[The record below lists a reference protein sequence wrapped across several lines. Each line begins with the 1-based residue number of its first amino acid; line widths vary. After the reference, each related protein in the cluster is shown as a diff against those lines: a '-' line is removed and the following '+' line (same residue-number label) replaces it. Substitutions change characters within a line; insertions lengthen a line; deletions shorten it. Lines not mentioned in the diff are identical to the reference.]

1 MKVYVMGSSVG
12 ISTVVSLDELKLLA
26 KKAPDALRLIE
37 GEGKEKH
44 EVFKVF
50 VGEKSELK
58 TWGACFNGS
67 TNGDPKCAMMTLD
80 ISAKPEEMSAKE
92 YVAEMYGVA
101 LLNLQKV
108 EEQFKPALEDIAVK
122 KATLA
127 DMIEEI
133 TL

>member
-12 ISTVVSLDELKLLA
+12 ISTTVSLADLALLQA
-26 KKAPDALRLIE
+26 KNPDALRLFE

-44 EVFKVF
+44 EVFRVF
-50 VGEKSELK
+50 VGDKPELK
-58 TWGACFNGS
+58 AFGATFTGN

-80 ISAKPEEMSAKE
+80 ISAKPEDMSAKE
-92 YVAEMYGVA
+92 YVAEKFGCG

-108 EEQFKPALEDIAVK
+108 ETQFKPALEGIAAQK
-122 KATLA
+122 SALA

-133 TL
+133 SL

>member
-12 ISTVVSLDELKLLA
+12 ISTTVSLDQLKLLQ
-26 KKAPDALRLIE
+26 KKAPEALTLVE
-37 GEGKEKH
+37 GEGKEKR

-50 VGEKSELK
+50 VGETPDLK
-58 TWGACFNGS
+58 KFGATFNGS

-92 YVAEMYGVA
+92 YVAEKFGVA

-108 EEQFKPALEDIAVK
+108 EAQFAPALENIA
-122 KATLA
+122 AQSAALA
-127 DMIEEI
+127 DIIEEI